1 MLTVI
6 GRAAAQRLAARAAPL
21 VVSRYFFVARVVA
34 RRAFSTTRWARLP
47 AQAAASTATKKPKAS
62 ATKKET
68 TPAAKKVAAKK
79 PAAKKPAAKKPA
91 AKKPA
96 AKKKK
101 KVTKK
106 VKPKRVKTP
115 EELLK
120 LKIRELKT
128 KALLKQEPQPNGR
141 SAWQAYVN
149 ERSDEFSK
157 TGDRAVFGALMK
169 SCGNGWRNLSSY
181 EVQRYEEIA
190 KEQRLKTEAA
200 YKAWVES
207 YDPLAI
213 RNANLARRHLRRITK
228 NPRIPKTIEDHR
240 APASCT
246 TAFMMFCKEQWATGR
261 FAKVEHAKVAAPQL
275 AKEWREMSDSKKQS
289 YRDLAD
295 DDSARYHREAEQT
308 YGQGFGRPKRQ
319 VE

>member
-79 PAAKKPAAKKPA
+79 PAAKK
-91 AKKPA
+91 
-96 AKKKK
+96 KK
-101 KVTKK
+101 KVAKK

-149 ERSDEFSK
+149 ARSDEFSK
-157 TGDRAVFGALMK
+157 TGDRAVFSQLMK

-213 RNANLARRHLRRITK
+213 RSANLARRHLRRITK

-261 FAKVEHAKVAAPQL
+261 FANVEHAKVAAPQL